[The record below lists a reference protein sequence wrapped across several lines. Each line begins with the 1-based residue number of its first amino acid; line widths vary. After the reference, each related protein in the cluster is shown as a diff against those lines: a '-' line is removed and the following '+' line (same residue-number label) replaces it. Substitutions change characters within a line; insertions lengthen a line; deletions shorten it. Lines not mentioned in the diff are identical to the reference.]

1 LLVAD
6 ESAGAFTVG
15 DHASTFGGNPVV
27 CAAAGAVVDAIDETL
42 LANVRANGERLR
54 DGLRA
59 LPGVLEVRGAGLL
72 VGAELAGLAQP
83 VVDAAL
89 AAGLVCLTSGA
100 NVLRLAP
107 PLVVEPAHVDRA
119 LEILAEVME

>member
-1 LLVAD
+1 M
-6 ESAGAFTVG
+6 
-15 DHASTFGGNPVV
+15 
-27 CAAAGAVVDAIDETL
+27 
-42 LANVRANGERLR
+42 R
-54 DGLRA
+54 
-59 LPGVLEVRGAGLL
+59 GVGLL
-72 VGAELAGLAQP
+72 VGAELAGPAQP

-119 LEILAEVME
+119 LEILTEVMG